1 MGADT
6 RDGARSALDI
16 QRGAREDPAEHAVIP
31 ARRARVR
38 ASSRPAASRNV
49 RDRSPSDARGDI
61 APALDIQGVPR
72 PARTFARADA
82 RSELAAILT
91 PCERATVGPHAHTPH
106 ASHAPSGAGSLRAAP
121 LTDAERISLAR
132 AIARAGSLRAF
143 EAVSGV
149 PATTVHRAAN
159 GAAVTRLVRSAL
171 LRALPATARDPSADS
186 PPERA
191 AGGG

>member
-6 RDGARSALDI
+6 RDTARSALDI
-16 QRGAREDPAEHAVIP
+16 QGDTHNAPAEP
-31 ARRARVR
+31 AG
-38 ASSRPAASRNV
+38 NV
-49 RDRSPSDARGDI
+49 RNALPHNTLSRAPTGYVSENAHTART
-61 APALDIQGVPR
+61 LESQGVPR

-91 PCERATVGPHAHTPH
+91 PCEGPTVGPHAHTPH
-106 ASHAPSGAGSLRAAP
+106 VSPASSGAGSLRAAP
-121 LTDAERISLAR
+121 LTDAERISLTR
-132 AIARAGSLRAF
+132 AVARAGSLRAF

-171 LRALPATARDPSADS
+171 LRALPATVREPSAES

-191 AGGG
+191 AGGR

>member
-6 RDGARSALDI
+6 LDASRSALDI
-16 QRGAREDPAEHAVIP
+16 QGDPHEDLTERAAIPARRVPTRGPARSAVAENVSDRRPFDAREDPAPPLDTQAIP
-31 ARRARVR
+31 R
-38 ASSRPAASRNV
+38 
-49 RDRSPSDARGDI
+49 
-61 APALDIQGVPR
+61 L
-72 PARTFARADA
+72 ARTFARADA

-91 PCERATVGPHAHTPH
+91 PCDGPTVGPLAHTPH
-106 ASHAPSGAGSLRAAP
+106 ASHAPSGAGSLRASP

-159 GAAVTRLVRSAL
+159 GVAVTRLVRSAL
-171 LRALPATARDPSADS
+171 LRALPATVREPPAES

-191 AGGG
+191 AGGR

>member
-6 RDGARSALDI
+6 LDAARSVLDI
-16 QRGAREDPAEHAVIP
+16 QGDSREAPAEHAAIP
-31 ARRARVR
+31 ARRARLR
-38 ASSRPAASRNV
+38 ASSRPAPSGNV
-49 RDRSPSDARGDI
+49 SDRMPPDAHEDI
-61 APALDIQGVPR
+61 APALDIRGIPR
-72 PARTFARADA
+72 PARTFARADD

-91 PCERATVGPHAHTPH
+91 PCERVSVGPHAHPPH
-106 ASHAPSGAGSLRAAP
+106 ASHAPSGAGSLRASP

-171 LRALPATARDPSADS
+171 LRALPATARDPSAES

-191 AGGG
+191 AGGR